1 MMPHLKTLPEQLN
14 ICCVVQTQTPG
25 GVGMDDWESE
35 FAGEDE
41 FVAEEEEEEE
51 ELNKGENDDTDYG
64 D

>member
-1 MMPHLKTLPEQLN
+1 
-14 ICCVVQTQTPG
+14 
-25 GVGMDDWESE
+25 MDDWESE